1 MAWEDAMTASTTSSV
16 TIVGEDGGRDAE
28 LATLL
33 GTQFDV
39 SLKPVCQESFEAAA
53 GDQTDILLV
62 FDEPDVPDLMSW
74 IAALYNQR
82 ALPIV
87 FFSATDDRER
97 IHEAITAGVSSYIY
111 DGYRPARVPAIIETV
126 IARFEQRRH
135 LEDELASARQN
146 LDDRKVIDRAKGLIM
161 TQRGCSEEEAY
172 ASLRRRAMDSNRKI
186 ADFAKDV
193 LMVSEVLKG
202 K

>member
-1 MAWEDAMTASTTSSV
+1 MTANSISSV
-16 TIVGEDGGRDAE
+16 TIVGEDGDRDAE
-28 LATLL
+28 LAALL
-33 GTQFDV
+33 GSQFDI
-39 SLKPVCQESFEAAA
+39 SLKPACRDTFDSMV
-53 GDQTDILLV
+53 GDKTDILLV
-62 FDEPDVPDLMSW
+62 FDDHSAPDLMSW
-74 IAALYNQR
+74 IGDLYSRR

-87 FFSATDDRER
+87 FFSTADDRQR
-97 IHEAITAGVSSYIY
+97 IHDAITAGVSSYIY
-111 DGYRPARVPAIIETV
+111 DGYRAARVPSIIEAV
-126 IARFEQRRH
+126 IARFEQRRI
-135 LEDELASARQN
+135 LEGELATARQD

>member
-1 MAWEDAMTASTTSSV
+1 MTAIKKSSV
-16 TIVGEDGGRDAE
+16 TIVGEDSERDAE

-33 GTQFDV
+33 GAQFEV
-39 SLKPVCQESFEAAA
+39 SLKRPCQESFESIV
-53 GDQTDILLV
+53 DDRTDILLV
-62 FDEPDVPDLMSW
+62 FDESSDCDAMSW
-74 IAALYNQR
+74 IAELYSQR

-87 FFSATDDRER
+87 FFSHTDEKQR
-97 IHEAITAGVSSYIY
+97 IHDAIAAGVSSFVY
-111 DGYRPARVPAIIETV
+111 DGYRASRVPSIIETV
-126 IARFEQRRH
+126 VARFEQRVA
-135 LEDELASARQN
+135 LEQELMTARKN
-146 LDDRKVIDRAKGLIM
+146 LDDRKIIDRAKGLIM
-161 TQRGCSEEEAY
+161 AQRGCSEEEAY